1 MDTAYITTMMLAF
14 EALNDKHLKLCTRLD
29 ALEHD
34 KAKKDERNRV
44 KKAKRENKSADIIEI
59 EIDGH
64 PYEDEWDFQKEERDK
79 MELERI
85 ANEKRLARNLKSKLK
100 AREKRAAVKA
110 EQSNST
116 QSNATQSNATQ
127 SNATQ
132 SNATQ
137 SNATQIKK

>member
-1 MDTAYITTMMLAF
+1 MDTACITTMMLAF
-14 EALNDKHLKLCTRLD
+14 EALNEKHLKLCARLD
-29 ALEHD
+29 ALEND
-34 KAKKDERNRV
+34 KAKKDERNRM
-44 KKAKRENKSADIIEI
+44 KKAKRENNATVEV

-100 AREKRAAVKA
+100 AREKRAVAKA
-110 EQSNST
+110 D

-132 SNATQ
+132 S
-137 SNATQIKK
+137 KK